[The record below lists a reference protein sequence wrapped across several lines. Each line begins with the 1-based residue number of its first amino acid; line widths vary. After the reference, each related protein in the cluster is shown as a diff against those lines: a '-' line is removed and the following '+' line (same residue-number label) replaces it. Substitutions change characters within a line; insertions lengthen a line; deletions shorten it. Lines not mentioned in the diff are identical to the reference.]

1 MKSVAFFLLFAAVPA
16 YAQHSGHQMPMPTPS
31 AEQPTDPASQ
41 SQPKGMTG
49 EMDHSQ
55 MDHSQTDHSQ
65 MSHDSMP
72 GMDHGDMAADA
83 PIPEGPPPPEA
94 FEGPLHAGI
103 PGVDAKV
110 MNSSRIQV
118 MREVSGMP
126 IAWLQF
132 DRAELRIKDGRNG
145 YLWDAQGFYG
155 GDIDKAWFKSEG
167 EGAFGEKIESAEVQ
181 GLWSHAI
188 TPWFDLQTGVRQDLA
203 GPARTYA
210 VVGVQGLAPYLFDV
224 DAAAFLSNKGDITAR
239 IEAELDQRITQRLIL
254 QPRAEIRLSAQD
266 VPELRIGAGLD
277 RGEVGLRLRYEITRQ
292 FAPYVGV
299 HYGRAFGTSRRLL
312 KDAGESAGGWEFLAG
327 IRTWF

>member
-1 MKSVAFFLLFAAVPA
+1 MKSIALLLLLCAVPA
-16 YAQHSGHQMPMPTPS
+16 YAQHSGHQMPMPS
-31 AEQPTDPASQ
+31 ADQPTQPASQ
-41 SQPKGMTG
+41 SQPDGMTD

-55 MDHSQTDHSQ
+55 MDHSQLDHSQ
-65 MSHDSMP
+65 AGHDSLP
-72 GMDHGDMAADA
+72 GMERGNMPADA

-103 PGVDAKV
+103 PGVDAQV

-126 IAWLQF
+126 VAWLQF

-167 EGAFGEKIESAEVQ
+167 EGTFGEAVESAEVQ
-181 GLWSHAI
+181 ALWSHAI
-188 TPWFDLQTGVRQDLA
+188 GPWFDLQTGVRQDLA

-210 VVGVQGLAPYLFDV
+210 VLGAQGLAPYLFDV
-224 DAAAFLSNKGDITAR
+224 DAAAFLSNTGDITAR
-239 IEAELDQRITQRLIL
+239 VEAELDQRITQRLIL

-277 RGEVGLRLRYEITRQ
+277 RGEIGVRLRYEITRQ

-299 HYGRAFGTSRRLL
+299 HYGRAFGTSRRFLR
-312 KDAGESAGGWEFLAG
+312 DAGESDGGWEFLTG